1 MRYDPLD
8 GLRRRHRR
16 QQRLGPD
23 ARCAMCGETNPEC
36 LMQVRRSI
44 LEQHHVAG
52 EAHEPGL
59 TIVVCRNCHARFSAA
74 QQDDGVPLTP
84 QSTELEHVNAAIKG
98 IGSALRVIGDGLLRL
113 GDRADGVITRL
124 DAAFPDWRKH
134 I

>member
-1 MRYDPLD
+1 MPYDPMD
-8 GLRRRHRR
+8 GPRRRHRI

-23 ARCAMCGETNPEC
+23 ARCVMCGETAG

-52 EAHEPGL
+52 EAHEPEL

-84 QSTELEHVNAAIKG
+84 QPSVLEQVIAATKG

-113 GDRADGVITRL
+113 GDRADGEITRL

>member
-1 MRYDPLD
+1 MPHDPMD
-8 GLRRRHRR
+8 GPRRRHRR

-23 ARCAMCGETNPEC
+23 ARCVRCGETNPEC
-36 LMQVRRSI
+36 LMPVGRSI

-52 EAHEPGL
+52 EAHEPEL
-59 TIVVCRNCHARFSAA
+59 TIVVCRNCHALFSAA

-84 QSTELEHVNAAIKG
+84 QPTVLERVIAATKATGST
-98 IGSALRVIGDGLLRL
+98 LRVIGEGLLRL
-113 GDRADGVITRL
+113 GDRGDGVITRL